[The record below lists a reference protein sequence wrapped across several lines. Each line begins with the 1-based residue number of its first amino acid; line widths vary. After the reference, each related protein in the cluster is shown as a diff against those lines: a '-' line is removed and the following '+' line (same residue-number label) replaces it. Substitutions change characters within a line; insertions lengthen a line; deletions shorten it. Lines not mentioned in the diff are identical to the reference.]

1 MHGWTLEAIVTW
13 GVNVMEVICKETVNE
28 TQWLLS
34 KLLSSVKIKKTRHIF
49 VISKFQ
55 IFVLSN
61 STFIFLEVV
70 SVL

>member
-1 MHGWTLEAIVTW
+1 MHGLTLEAIVTW
-13 GVNVMEVICKETVNE
+13 GVDVVEVICKEIFNE

-34 KLLSSVKIKKTRHIF
+34 KLLSSVKNLIRHIF